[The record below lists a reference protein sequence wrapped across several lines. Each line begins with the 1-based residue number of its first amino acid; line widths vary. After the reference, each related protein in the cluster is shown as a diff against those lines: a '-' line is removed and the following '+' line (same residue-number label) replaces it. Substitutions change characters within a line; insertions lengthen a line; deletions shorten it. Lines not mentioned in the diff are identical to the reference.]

1 MFGGLFND
9 EWERRLKL
17 FAFLVCRKTNRYHQQ
32 GVVQTIGGWAW
43 RAIFAKK
50 TRMLQL
56 FKGGKYQGAKAI
68 IWDGKKESDLL
79 PHEQKKI
86 KESTGKNLHFFY
98 RDHHAFWVIY
108 LDAAKNNLAQTKEK
122 YRRCASQFYGSVSNE
137 GCVEVLIESDLNK
150 EFLMAFCEGIL
161 LSSYQF
167 KIYKSDK
174 KADKKIQFLIHSK
187 SIDAK
192 DLQQLTAVQQAVFFA
207 RDLVNEPAN
216 ILNAVELANRIKKQ
230 GQKAGLKVE
239 VFNKKKIEALKMA
252 GLLAVN
258 LGSVDPPTFTVME
271 YKPSKPINKAPIV
284 FVGKGVVYDTGGMN
298 IKVGAGMETMKCDM
312 GGAATTAAILIAAA
326 AMKLPVHL
334 IGLIP
339 STDNRPSGNAY
350 VAGDII
356 SMNNGKTIEV
366 LNTDAEGRM
375 ILADALLYAKK
386 YNPELV
392 VDFATL
398 TGAAANAIG
407 KYGIVAMQ
415 KTDEKEWAHWKNAGE
430 ESWERLVEF
439 PLWEEYGELIV
450 SKVGDI
456 KNIGGPVGGAIT
468 AGKFLE
474 HFTDY
479 PWIHFDIAG
488 PAFLDS
494 AFYYQPAGG
503 TGVGIRLALAYL
515 NERCKEKSSPKKT
528 NK

>member
-1 MFGGLFND
+1 MMI
-9 EWERRLKL
+9 KL
-17 FAFLVCRKTNRYHQQ
+17 HPSNKFQ
-32 GVVQTIGGWAW
+32 GPKVV
-43 RAIFAKK
+43 
-50 TRMLQL
+50 L
-56 FKGGKYQGAKAI
+56 
-68 IWDGKKESDLL
+68 WDGENNQFLKSDEL
-79 PHEQKKI
+79 KKI
-86 KESTGKNLHFFY
+86 KEASDKKTHLFFRDNQPFWIINLGDKKKSIHELNEKS
-98 RDHHAFWVIY
+98 RRSG
-108 LDAAKNNLAQTKEK
+108 AQ
-122 YRRCASQFYGSVSNE
+122 YWHSVSVE
-137 GCVEVLIESDLNK
+137 GHSEIFIESHIPKNQLI
-150 EFLMAFCEGIL
+150 AFCEGL
-161 LSSYQF
+161 LLASYQF
-167 KIYKSDK
+167 NLYKSEK
-174 KADKKIQFLIHSK
+174 KERQKPEFLISPENIERK
-187 SIDAK
+187 E
-192 DLQQLTAVQQAVFFA
+192 LQQLSIIQEAVFFA

-216 ILNAVELANRIKKQ
+216 VLNAVELAGRVKKQ
-230 GQKAGLKVE
+230 ATKSGVKVDI
-239 VFNKKKIEALKMA
+239 FNKKKIETLKMA

-258 LGSVDPPTFTVME
+258 KGSIDPPTFTVLE
-271 YKPSKPINKAPIV
+271 YKPVKVINSSPIV
-284 FVGKGVVYDTGGMN
+284 FIGKGVVYDTGGLN
-298 IKVGAGMETMKCDM
+298 IKVGNGMETMKCDM

-326 AMKLPVHL
+326 ELKLPVHL

-350 VAGDII
+350 AAGDII
-356 SMNNGKTIEV
+356 RMNNGKTIEV

-415 KTDEKEWAHWKNAGE
+415 KNEAKDWELWKNAGE

-439 PLWEEYGELIV
+439 PLWDEYGELIV

-494 AFYYQPAGG
+494 TYHYQPAGG
-503 TGVGIRLALAYL
+503 TGVGVRLALSYL
-515 NERCKEKSSPKKT
+515 IKRCQWASKIKKHS
-528 NK
+528 K

>member
-1 MFGGLFND
+1 MIKIHPSN
-9 EWERRLKL
+9 
-17 FAFLVCRKTNRYHQQ
+17 
-32 GVVQTIGGWAW
+32 
-43 RAIFAKK
+43 
-50 TRMLQL
+50 
-56 FKGGKYQGAKAI
+56 KYQGPKVM
-68 IWDGKKESDLL
+68 IWDGEKDQLL
-79 PHEQKKI
+79 RSNELKKI
-86 KESTGKNLHFFY
+86 KESSDKKIYFFY
-98 RDHHAFWVIY
+98 RDQHPLWIINIADKKKSINE
-108 LDAAKNNLAQTKEK
+108 LNEK
-122 YRRCASQFYGSVSNE
+122 SRRCAAQFWSTVSGE
-137 GCVEVLIESDLNK
+137 GISEIFIESYIPKQQLI
-150 EFLMAFCEGIL
+150 AFCEGL
-161 LSSYQF
+161 MLASYQF
-167 KIYKSDK
+167 NIYKSEK
-174 KADKKIQFLIHSK
+174 KERNKLTFFISPQSLERKE
-187 SIDAK
+187 
-192 DLQQLTAVQQAVFFA
+192 LQQLSIIQEAVFFA

-216 ILNAVELANRIKKQ
+216 VLNAVELAGRIKKQ
-230 GQKAGLKVE
+230 GTKAGVRVE
-239 VFNKKKIEALKMA
+239 IFNKKKIETLKMA

-258 LGSVDPPTFTVME
+258 KGSIDPPTFTVME
-271 YKPSKPINKAPIV
+271 YKPAKVINSSPIV

-298 IKVGAGMETMKCDM
+298 IKVGNGMETMKCDM
-312 GGAATTAAILIAAA
+312 GGAATAAAILIAAA
-326 AMKLPVHL
+326 TLKLPVHL

-356 SMNNGKTIEV
+356 RMNNGKSVEV

-415 KTDEKEWAHWKNAGE
+415 KTEAKDWELWKNAGE

-439 PLWEEYGELIV
+439 PLWDEYGELIV

-494 AFYYQPAGG
+494 NYHYQPAGG
-503 TGVGIRLALAYL
+503 TGAGVRMALAYL
-515 NERCKEKSSPKKT
+515 IKRSQWSSKIKK
-528 NK
+528 NRK